1 MAKFASKDEPG
12 FNPIQDKVLSGL
24 LLAAVEENRQQDNQF
39 SNERR
44 AKVEPIY
51 LTSAVKD
58 SANLAYSPDLAADE
72 SLRFDPVS
80 ALGPQTARTES
91 QINCDGPRR
100 KAGEKL
106 SRTVKCLLS
115 PSEDRMVRSMVVRL
129 SDEAEISLTLSFLM
143 RACLDLLLHCEDQLK
158 DEFARSR
165 LERPY
170 NEKTAI
176 TDFERQ
182 LAEILHAGVRKAR
195 PLRYR

>member
-1 MAKFASKDEPG
+1 MAKFASKDERG

-24 LLAAVEENRQQDNQF
+24 LLEALEKQQTDQI
-39 SNERR
+39 SNEPREE
-44 AKVEPIY
+44 AEPFY
-51 LTSAVKD
+51 LTSV
-58 SANLAYSPDLAADE
+58 AADE
-72 SLRFDPVS
+72 PPRFSSAQVLR
-80 ALGPQTARTES
+80 PQAARSGS
-91 QINCDGPRR
+91 QASYGSQR
-100 KAGEKL
+100 KKPAEKL

-115 PSEDRMVRSMVVRL
+115 PSEDHMVRSLVVRL
-129 SDEAEISLTLSFLM
+129 SDEAGITLTLSFLM
-143 RACLDLLLHCEDQLK
+143 RACLDLLLHSEDQLK

-182 LAEILHAGVRKAR
+182 IAEIVHAAIRKAA